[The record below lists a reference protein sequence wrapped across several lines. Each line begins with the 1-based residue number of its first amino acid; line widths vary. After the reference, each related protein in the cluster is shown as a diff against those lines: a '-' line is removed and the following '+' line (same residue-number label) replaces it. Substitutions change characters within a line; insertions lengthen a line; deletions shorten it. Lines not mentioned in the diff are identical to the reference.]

1 MRIRPVLLVRIRVC
15 ISFYHYY
22 SNTKTENPSPY
33 PVNPK
38 TTPSL
43 PPSPHPYSPHS
54 YRYSSTKTQNAIPS
68 NNSYLPFSTIQVY
81 LSYISQSFVHR
92 GWYGSWSC
100 RRLFLPHFYIWRIMC
115 RVGRTCG
122 MGWGSLLFGLRL
134 GLVLWSASA
143 LLIGMLGCCRLRW
156 STTSLHFKCLF
167 LTLEELW
174 HLTGLGLGESRV

>member
-1 MRIRPVLLVRIRVC
+1 
-15 ISFYHYY
+15 
-22 SNTKTENPSPY
+22 
-33 PVNPK
+33 
-38 TTPSL
+38 
-43 PPSPHPYSPHS
+43 
-54 YRYSSTKTQNAIPS
+54 
-68 NNSYLPFSTIQVY
+68 
-81 LSYISQSFVHR
+81 
-92 GWYGSWSC
+92 
-100 RRLFLPHFYIWRIMC
+100 
-115 RVGRTCG
+115 